1 MNFLAHLYLSS
12 HNKNLMIGNFIADEV
27 KGKKYEAFPIEIA
40 QGILM
45 HRFIDSY
52 TDTHPNVLE
61 CTKILRPHISKFSP
75 VALDVFFDYFLAKD
89 WQKHHPDL
97 LPNFTQNAYQLLL
110 QNTNILPEKSK
121 YILKYMSSQDWLLHY
136 AKTEGIKKALSGMAS
151 RSKYG
156 SILDGSEKYLLQY
169 EHELQLHFDIFFE
182 AIKSEIKLSGWYYK

>member
-1 MNFLAHLYLSS
+1 
-12 HNKNLMIGNFIADEV
+12 MIGNFIADEV
-27 KGKKYEAFPIEIA
+27 KGKKHGEFPFEIA

-52 TDTHPNVLE
+52 TDTHPNVLK

-89 WQKHHPDL
+89 WHKHHPDSL
-97 LPNFTQNAYQLLL
+97 SNFTQSTYQLLL
-110 QNTNILPEKSK
+110 QNTAFLPERSK
-121 YILKYMSSQDWLLHY
+121 YILKYMSTQDWLLHY
-136 AKTEGIKKALSGMAS
+136 AKIEGIKKALSGMAS

-169 EHELQLHFDIFFE
+169 EHELQLHFDIFFDT
-182 AIKSEIKLSGWYYK
+182 IKSEIKLSNWAI